1 MKKLLLILASLL
13 LVSIIGCGTGDSVL
27 GPTTDDQIQA
37 NDSGDKTE
45 TPSTLTTGDPWDDE
59 EFTGSGSGNSEES
72 EQCEEPD
79 DPDDPVDPKDPDIYP
94 EESTG
99 GE

>member
-37 NDSGDKTE
+37 NDSGDKPD
-45 TPSTLTTGDPWDDE
+45 TPSTLTTGDPWDDNDPRGGDGGGGTE
-59 EFTGSGSGNSEES
+59 EPGQGEDPGPDGKDPDVH
-72 EQCEEPD
+72 PD
-79 DPDDPVDPKDPDIYP
+79 DPI
-94 EESTG
+94 G